1 MEPGGE
7 LHHLAI
13 AVNSITQALPFWRD
27 TLGLPLI
34 GIEEVPTEKVRVAM
48 LGAGAARIELLEP
61 TAPDSPISA
70 FLDKRGP
77 GLHHV
82 ALRVRD
88 VKAASDSISAKG
100 CPLIGAAARPGAH
113 GSLVSFL
120 HPKGTGGVLVEL
132 VQEHG

>member
-7 LHHLAI
+7 IHHLAI
-13 AVNSITQALPFWRD
+13 AVSSLSEALPFWRD
-27 TLGLPLI
+27 VLGLPLI

-61 TAPDSPISA
+61 SGPDSPISA
-70 FLDKRGP
+70 FLAKRGP

-88 VKAASDSISAKG
+88 VQESSNAIAAKG

-113 GSLVSFL
+113 GSLVTFL

-132 VQEHG
+132 VQQNG

>member
-7 LHHLAI
+7 IHHLAI
-13 AVNSITQALPFWRD
+13 AVNSLSQALPFWRD
-27 TLGLPLI
+27 VLGLPLI
-34 GIEEVPTEKVRVAM
+34 GIEEVPTEQVRVAM

-61 TAPDSPISA
+61 TTPDSPIST
-70 FLDKRGP
+70 FLAKRGP

-82 ALRVRD
+82 AFSVRD
-88 VKAASDSISAKG
+88 VRESSNAIAASG

-132 VQEHG
+132 VQQHG

>member
-7 LHHLAI
+7 LHHLAV
-13 AVNSITQALPFWRD
+13 AVRSLSQALPFWRD
-27 TLGLPLI
+27 VLGLPLL
-34 GIEEVPTEKVRVAM
+34 GIEDVPSEKVRVAM
-48 LGAGAARIELLEP
+48 LGAGSARIELLEP
-61 TAPDSPISA
+61 SAPDSPISA
-70 FLDKRGP
+70 FLEKRGP

-82 ALRVRD
+82 ALTVRD
-88 VKAASDSISAKG
+88 VRAASDAVVAHG

-113 GSLVSFL
+113 HTLVSFL